1 MIEKYETFFVNAF
14 EIDLNNMIN
23 TPLFDERIKEDYAK
37 WGNKNRKLF
46 ILETLRK
53 YLSE

>member
-14 EIDLNNMIN
+14 ETDLNNMIS

-37 WGNKNRKLF
+37 RAYKNRHLF
-46 ILETLRK
+46 IPDTLRK
-53 YLSE
+53 YLHE